1 MPKLEKWVLCDLTE
15 ANRKAKVDICISLHS
30 LNTPLYMQTG
40 EKVNIQQL
48 YKVTKKWLNG
58 EVRRKGYSEKM
69 NHKPMKVFR
78 GIAFVCTILNCYLSM
93 LQLHLLL
100 SVKTFKHQI
109 EGKETQ
115 SERVAISAAKFN
127 T

>member
-15 ANRKAKVDICISLHS
+15 ANRKAKADICIYLHS
-30 LNTPLYMQTG
+30 LNTPPYMQTG

-69 NHKPMKVFR
+69 DHKPMKVFC
-78 GIAFVCTILNCYLSM
+78 GIAFVCTIWNRYQSM
-93 LQLHLLL
+93 LKLHLLL

-109 EGKETQ
+109 EGKEIQ
-115 SERVAISAAKFN
+115 SEKML
-127 T
+127 